1 MNPRSPDDHLAP
13 VSEGALERRLEGARA
28 AAAGEI
34 EGLYGPGSITWRVD
48 REAAIFL
55 GAGRALL
62 LQLAH
67 PWVGAAIAEH
77 SRVSADPIGRFH
89 RTFGTV
95 FTMVFGTL
103 HQALT
108 TARRLHRR
116 HAGITGALPAEAGP
130 FADGSRYVANHIP
143 ALQWVHATLVDTA
156 LRAHDLV
163 LPPLTEDEREQYWRE
178 AKLFGALFGI
188 PPEALPGDW
197 KGFAAYT
204 DAMMDSD
211 ALKVSSAAQ
220 EIGRSLLFGA
230 NQRWRP
236 PVWYQAVTAQ
246 MLPERLR
253 AEFGLNFGER
263 DYAVA
268 MRAVAR
274 IRQVCP
280 LLPQRLRF
288 VGPYQ
293 EAMARLAGRPAPD
306 FVTRRVNAFWIGRQS
321 MSA

>member
-1 MNPRSPDDHLAP
+1 MRPQSSDGSAF
-13 VSEGALERRLEGARA
+13 VSTDALERTLETARA

-34 EGLYGPGSITWRVD
+34 EGLYGPRSVTWRVD

-77 SRVSADPIGRFH
+77 SRVSADPVGRFH

-103 HQALT
+103 EQALT

-116 HAGITGALPAEAGP
+116 HAAIAGALPDEVGP
-130 FADGSRYVANHIP
+130 FAQGSRYVANHIP

-163 LPPLTEDEREQYWRE
+163 LPPLTEDEREQYWTE
-178 AKLFGALFGI
+178 AKRFAALFGI
-188 PPEALPGDW
+188 PPDALPADW
-197 KGFAAYT
+197 NAFVAYT
-204 DAMMDSD
+204 EGMMETEV
-211 ALKVSSAAQ
+211 LTVGSAGR
-220 EIGRSLLFGA
+220 EIARSLLAGE
-230 NQRWRP
+230 NRRVRP
-236 PVWYQAVTAQ
+236 PVWYQALTAQ
-246 MLPERLR
+246 MLPKRLR
-253 AEFGLNFGER
+253 AAFGLRAAER
-263 DYAVA
+263 DYAQA
-268 MRAVAR
+268 DRALAW
-274 IRQVCP
+274 IRGMYP
-280 LLPQRLRF
+280 LVPERLRT

-293 EAMARLAGRPAPD
+293 EARARLEGKRGPD
-306 FVTRRVNAFWIGRQS
+306 FFTRRINAFWIGHET
-321 MSA
+321 MEA